1 MWLSNGNQLNSIH
14 EDSGSIPGPAQ
25 WVKDPA
31 LLQLWCRLAAAAL
44 IQLLVWEPPHA
55 VGVARKRQKRGNKHP
70 LQAEDGLF
78 RPHVWPKE
86 GTAEAAQG

>member
-1 MWLSNGNQLNSIH
+1 MLILKKKTKQNKTKKLEAPLWLSDGNQLNSIH

-70 LQAEDGLF
+70 LQA
-78 RPHVWPKE
+78 
-86 GTAEAAQG
+86 